1 MRKFFHQFERITTFR
16 DGKYISVWNKYSSA
30 LVKTSKDPN
39 LWCQRAL
46 VCLKEDNIELQQLSY
61 KGRYYYAEALRA
73 LGLLGMSASEYEKLK
88 DLS

>member
-46 VCLKEDNIELQQLSY
+46 VCLKEGYPENALIDAKRVLILCDELKIISNY
-61 KGRYYYAEALRA
+61 
-73 LGLLGMSASEYEKLK
+73 SN
-88 DLS
+88 